1 MCGPT
6 SAIGLD
12 DAERAV
18 WLEVRER
25 LRPPGRMMALM
36 RGVLGGDTEVAAVTA
51 VTPAGVVEPLALV
64 ATAAIVDEIT
74 LTDVSPREGVRSGR
88 VGDYDVDVLMD
99 DAGERVLAVLVSP
112 WIFEHL
118 TLYGRKLWTRRPP
131 RDAP

>member
-1 MCGPT
+1 MRHVCGPH

-18 WLEVRER
+18 WVEVRER

-51 VTPAGVVEPLALV
+51 VTPAGIVEPLALV
-64 ATAAIVDEIT
+64 ATAGIRDEIV
-74 LTDVSPREGVRSGR
+74 LGDEPARDGVRTGK
-88 VGDYDVDVLMD
+88 VGDYDVEVLVD
-99 DAGERVLAVLVSP
+99 TDGERILAVLVSP

-118 TLYGRKLWTRRPP
+118 TLYGRKLWSRR
-131 RDAP
+131 AP

>member
-18 WLEVRER
+18 WVEVRER

-51 VTPAGVVEPLALV
+51 VTPAGIVEPLALV
-64 ATAAIVDEIT
+64 ATPAIVAEVA
-74 LTDVSPREGVRSGR
+74 LTDDQGRDGVRPGK
-88 VGDYDVDVLMD
+88 VGDYDVDVLVDED
-99 DAGERVLAVLVSP
+99 DGRVLAVLVSP

-118 TLYGRKLWTRRPP
+118 TLYGRELRFARRPRRP
-131 RDAP
+131 